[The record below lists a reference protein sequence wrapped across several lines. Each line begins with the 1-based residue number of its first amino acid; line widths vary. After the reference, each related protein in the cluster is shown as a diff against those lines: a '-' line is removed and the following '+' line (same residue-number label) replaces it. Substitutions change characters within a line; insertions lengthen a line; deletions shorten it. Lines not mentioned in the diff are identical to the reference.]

1 LYLISGVVCGE
12 MIKKPL
18 IAHPRARS
26 FSFLITI
33 EFGALKFWKIFNKY
47 QQDIGSNL
55 VTLGVI
61 AN

>member
-1 LYLISGVVCGE
+1 
-12 MIKKPL
+12 MIKNPL